1 MKPSKKLLVAMVG
14 KPARGKTHI
23 ARKITRYLNW
33 RGHETKLFN
42 VGNYRRRHLGAAQPA
57 RFFDPSNDEGVDAR
71 RRMAIAALDDLKRWL
86 ATKGD
91 VAIYDATNSTRHRR
105 HLLQTFA
112 SENELQLI
120 FIESICDDPNIVE
133 ANILETKVSSPD
145 YKGVA
150 SVTAVEDFRK
160 RIQFYTNAYEPLQD
174 AEGSWVKIID
184 VGRQVIT
191 NEITGYIPSRLVF
204 FLMNLH
210 IQPPTIWMTRHG
222 QSQFNQSGRIGG
234 DSPLSEAGEQF
245 ALDLNKYVSQHL
257 PDTIS
262 VWTSTL
268 QRTIAT
274 ARHLP
279 FHRRALKEL
288 DEINAGICDGLTYRQ
303 IEDSHPSEFAA
314 RQLDKYRYR
323 YPQGESYRD
332 IIRRLD
338 PIIID
343 IERNRSPLLIVAHQA
358 ILRALYA
365 YLMEK
370 PPEDCPHLPIPLHT
384 LIQLQPKT
392 YGCSES
398 RVTFSSP
405 SGDSASS

>member
-1 MKPSKKLLVAMVG
+1 MKPSKKLIVAMVG

-23 ARKITRYLNW
+23 ARKMTRYLNW

-42 VGNYRRRHLGAAQPA
+42 VGNYRRKHLGASQPA
-57 RFFDPSNDEGVDAR
+57 RFFDPQNDEGVEAR
-71 RRMAIAALDDLKRWL
+71 RRMAIAALEDLKQWL
-86 ATKGD
+86 EDSGE
-91 VAIYDATNSTRHRR
+91 VAIYDATNSTRSRR
-105 HLLQTFA
+105 MLLQKFA
-112 SENELQLI
+112 QQNGLTLI
-120 FIESICDDPNIVE
+120 FIESICNNPAIVE

-150 SVTAVEDFRK
+150 SGAAVEDFRK
-160 RIQFYTNAYEPLQD
+160 RISFYSHAYEPLED

-222 QSQFNQSGRIGG
+222 QSQFNQSGQIGG
-234 DSPLSEAGEQF
+234 DSPLSADGEQF
-245 ALDLNKYVSQHL
+245 ARELKEHVSSYL
-257 PDTIS
+257 PDTIH

-279 FHRRALKEL
+279 FRTRALKEL
-288 DEINAGICDGLTYRQ
+288 DEINAGICDGLTYQ
-303 IEDSHPSEFAA
+303 EIQQQYPEEFAA
-314 RQLDKYRYR
+314 RQHDKYRYR

-343 IERNRSPLLIVAHQA
+343 IERNRSPLLIVAHQE
-358 ILRALYA
+358 Y
-365 YLMEK
+365 
-370 PPEDCPHLPIPLHT
+370 
-384 LIQLQPKT
+384 
-392 YGCSES
+392 
-398 RVTFSSP
+398 
-405 SGDSASS
+405 